1 MGPLCDFEGRFV
13 GAFEG
18 AGYGNG
24 VEALGG
30 WVYEAR

>member
-1 MGPLCDFEGRFV
+1 MGPLCNLEERFEGDL
-13 GAFEG
+13 EG

-30 WVYEAR
+30 WV